1 MVMSDLLPISPIK
14 LSLEKA
20 QVKIGEHLIL
30 NDVSASFTTPEITV
44 ITGPNGAGKSTF
56 LSALAGLLPLSK
68 GTRHLTEADGQ
79 DAAITRLG
87 YVLQKPVMFRRRVRD
102 NLAIAMKAAGTR
114 HHHGFQDQILTKMG
128 LEGLLDK
135 SAFQL
140 SQGQRQRLAVARVLL
155 MQPGVM
161 MLDEATN
168 SLDQASITI
177 LEREVRALA
186 DAGMPVLWVTH
197 SRAQAERLADRVIA
211 MEEGKIISDTSAAT
225 FFSA

>member
-30 NDVSASFTTPEITV
+30 NDISASFTTPEITV

-79 DAAITRLG
+79 DVAITRLG

-140 SQGQRQRLAVARVLL
+140 SQGERQR
-155 MQPGVM
+155 
-161 MLDEATN
+161 
-168 SLDQASITI
+168 
-177 LEREVRALA
+177 LA

-211 MEEGKIISDTSAAT
+211 MEEGKIISDTSAAS